1 MKKLRIVIA
10 SVLTIFFVG
19 CYEVNEEIVINENG
33 SGSYVTK
40 MDMGQLLEMIQTMAG
55 EEQLTKDGLD
65 RAIDTTISMSS
76 LMDSAKEVT
85 ADQKELL
92 KNGKLHVQM
101 NVKEKLMK
109 MNVNLP
115 FNSYDNLQKLMSG
128 MGNSGTGIGQAF
140 KSMFDKD
147 GDDGSAA
154 DMPAQPKSNQMDQL
168 NGMFDVVAKNGSLSR
183 KVNKQR
189 FDALMA
195 MPEMEQMKQLSG
207 AGMEILYTTTIKLPR
222 PVKKS
227 DNTLIKLSDDKR
239 TVTMKYNLLELLE
252 TPEKFAYTIEY

>member
-1 MKKLRIVIA
+1 MKKFRVVIA
-10 SVLTIFFVG
+10 SILTLLFAG

-65 RAIDTTISMSS
+65 RAIDTTINMSS

-115 FNSYDNLQKLMSG
+115 FTSYTNLQKLMSG
-128 MGNSGTGIGQAF
+128 MGNSGTGIGEAF
-140 KSMFDKD
+140 KAMFDKD

-168 NGMFDVVAKNGSLSR
+168 NGMFDVIAKNGSLSR
-183 KVNKQR
+183 QVNKEK
-189 FDALMA
+189 FNALMA

-227 DNTLIKLSDDKR
+227 DNTLVKLSEDKR
-239 TVTMKYNLLELLE
+239 TVTMKYNLLELLD